1 MKRSEKKLFET
12 ISKSENNITF
22 DELKKDI
29 KAIVSMKDDNKNNK
43 ISKKSFFFGFLLS
56 FSILCLA
63 VLIIT
68 PTLYFALSSKIESL
82 RITNVEDLVL
92 EYEKDTNFV
101 SDGIEI
107 EILYS
112 DGSTSIA
119 KDKEIVIDSS
129 NFNSSKAGV
138 YTIDIFLKN
147 DENIKTSYQVEV
159 EDVYIEDISL
169 LDYRK
174 TYYLNEEISTKDVK
188 LEKILSN
195 GKTKEVKD
203 SEINLDYSKLN
214 TKTLG
219 KYEIYVSLLTDD
231 TFNLEYE
238 VEVVEFRDIILKGL
252 YYIDNSMYFN
262 SYSPTTIALEI
273 DENNIAKPI
282 YSELIIEGELKTSLI
297 DGKITVKDNKHN
309 QEMYFDPF
317 TKTFYVKGMM
327 QGEPDFSLYY
337 KDENDYIITLI
348 GEGED
353 VPSDR
358 FVAIDG
364 KLNKDTYLY
373 LTKVFG
379 DIYLDSDYLYK
390 LQEET
395 TFDNDSVLYVKP
407 FVQEEIHSEYLNGA
421 YKILGSKEVWIRIKD
436 GEFITN
442 YYDKGDKYNAY
453 FKSDDVIRI
462 TLENRY
468 QTLEYNI
475 KTKTLVD
482 TSFANEGASIVYEK
496 VDPNK
501 EVVIHLVDRRAGGI
515 CFTINKGDK
524 LKDYFVYNYTICYIK
539 NVENYNNENIY
550 QDKKFVADLSYN
562 YVSDLDSLYY
572 KDFNNYVIIGT
583 ANDANRD
590 NINYRFTYYMIY
602 YKDSIL
608 YDVGP
613 MFLYDYDINNDQLIF
628 EVSFEKLGK
637 KYVRIDMKRFDG
649 ANGELTLDEESF
661 ASNYT
666 SNLYKDFDFVGN
678 YISENNKEAIIKS
691 NGFVGFVEHG
701 EDYERTV
708 YYLIKPYKFD
718 YTNNI
723 YTFWISCSYIEN
735 KPTYSLFTISKN
747 EDGIYYFNVN
757 GTTYTKVS

>member
-68 PTLYFALSSKIESL
+68 PTLYFNLSRKIESL

-379 DIYLDSDYLYK
+379 DIYLDSD
-390 LQEET
+390 
-395 TFDNDSVLYVKP
+395 
-407 FVQEEIHSEYLNGA
+407 
-421 YKILGSKEVWIRIKD
+421 
-436 GEFITN
+436 
-442 YYDKGDKYNAY
+442 
-453 FKSDDVIRI
+453 
-462 TLENRY
+462 
-468 QTLEYNI
+468 
-475 KTKTLVD
+475 
-482 TSFANEGASIVYEK
+482 
-496 VDPNK
+496 
-501 EVVIHLVDRRAGGI
+501 
-515 CFTINKGDK
+515 
-524 LKDYFVYNYTICYIK
+524 
-539 NVENYNNENIY
+539 
-550 QDKKFVADLSYN
+550 
-562 YVSDLDSLYY
+562 
-572 KDFNNYVIIGT
+572 
-583 ANDANRD
+583 
-590 NINYRFTYYMIY
+590 
-602 YKDSIL
+602 
-608 YDVGP
+608 
-613 MFLYDYDINNDQLIF
+613 FLY
-628 EVSFEKLGK
+628 
-637 KYVRIDMKRFDG
+637 
-649 ANGELTLDEESF
+649 
-661 ASNYT
+661 
-666 SNLYKDFDFVGN
+666 
-678 YISENNKEAIIKS
+678 
-691 NGFVGFVEHG
+691 
-701 EDYERTV
+701 
-708 YYLIKPYKFD
+708 
-718 YTNNI
+718 
-723 YTFWISCSYIEN
+723 
-735 KPTYSLFTISKN
+735 
-747 EDGIYYFNVN
+747 
-757 GTTYTKVS
+757 